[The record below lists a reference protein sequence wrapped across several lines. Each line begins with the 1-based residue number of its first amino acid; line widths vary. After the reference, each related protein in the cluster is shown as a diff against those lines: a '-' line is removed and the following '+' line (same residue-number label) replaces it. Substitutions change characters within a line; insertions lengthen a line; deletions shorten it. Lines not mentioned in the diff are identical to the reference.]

1 VGETYSQER
10 NRPTT
15 LLCNFLSWAHSKK
28 KRKIK
33 VHIDCWDTWGMDD
46 TLAHIILPM
55 LKQLKKENHGAAAVD
70 TDDCPK
76 HLSFFE
82 RWEWVMD
89 EMIFAFES
97 KLDDEWE
104 DKFYTGQIDH
114 KWKQLEAAVISNG
127 MSETIKSPDDTHK
140 CDHEGMKVYQARI
153 SNGFRLFGKYYESLW
168 D

>member
-1 VGETYSQER
+1 M
-10 NRPTT
+10 N
-15 LLCNFLSWAHSKK
+15 
-28 KRKIK
+28 
-33 VHIDCWDTWGMDD
+33 D

-55 LKQLKKENHGAAAVD
+55 LKQIKKENHGAGVAVD
-70 TDDCPK
+70 LGDDCPK

-127 MSETIKSPDDTHK
+127 MSETIKSPDDTYK
-140 CDHEGMKVYQARI
+140 CDYEGREAYQARI